1 MKHKIF
7 VPFDDSSC
15 AQRAL
20 RHAADMAQRHGNCSL
35 HVAHAHDEPWIYG
48 EIAVYSQRETL
59 QRQQRERSEAVL
71 ASADAILKD
80 CGVPYEKE
88 IIVGP
93 VASTLVERVQALG
106 CDSIVM
112 GTRGLSAIGDILL
125 GSTATKIVHLSDKP
139 VTLVK

>member
-20 RHAADMAQRHGNCSL
+20 QHAADLARRYGDCSL
-35 HVAHAHDEPWIYG
+35 HVAHAYDQPWIYG

-59 QRQQRERSEAVL
+59 EKQQRERSEAVL

-80 CGVPYEKE
+80 SGVPYAKE
-88 IIVGP
+88 TIVGP
-93 VASTLVERVQALG
+93 VASTLIERVQALG

-112 GTRGLSAIGDILL
+112 GTRGLSAIGDILM
-125 GSTATKIVHLSDKP
+125 GSTATKIVHLSETP

>member
-15 AQRAL
+15 ARRAL
-20 RHAADMAQRHGNCSL
+20 RHAADMARQRGNCTI
-35 HVAHAHDEPWIYG
+35 HVAHAQDEPWIYG

-59 QRQQRERSEAVL
+59 EKPQRERSSAVL
-71 ASADAILKD
+71 ASAAAILAD
-80 CGVPYEKE
+80 SGIPHEKE
-88 IIVGP
+88 TLVGP
-93 VASTLVERVQALG
+93 VAATLVERAQALG

-112 GTRGLSAIGDILL
+112 GTRGLSAIGDILM
-125 GSTATKIVHLSDKP
+125 GSTATKVVHLSDTP